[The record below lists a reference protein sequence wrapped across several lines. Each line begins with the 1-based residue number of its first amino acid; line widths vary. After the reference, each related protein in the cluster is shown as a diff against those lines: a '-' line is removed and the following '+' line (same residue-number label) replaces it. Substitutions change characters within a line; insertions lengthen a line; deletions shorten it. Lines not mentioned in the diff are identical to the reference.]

1 MENSIIKS
9 TKEIKV
15 WFKINPEEE
24 EYLGEEWLEELNY
37 FFNEGIITSN
47 EKENEYGT
55 GYCTGDNYIK
65 CTEIKKYYEFL
76 NFIND
81 NRETLTAIKV
91 VSLDIASGNITN
103 IEGRKYEEYIDM
115 YTVEGIKIVW
125 EHFGITK
132 EALIEL
138 YSVNNID
145 DLSNVIK
152 VNEDNN
158 YEFIDF
164 IDSIKQKDFI

>member
-1 MENSIIKS
+1 MENNTVKS

-24 EYLGEEWLEELNY
+24 EYLGEEWLDELNY
-37 FFNEGIITSN
+37 FFNYGIVTSE

-65 CTEIKKYYEFL
+65 SSEIKKYYEFL
-76 NFIND
+76 NFMND
-81 NRETLTAIKV
+81 NREMLTLIKV
-91 VSLDIASGNITN
+91 ISLDIESGTITN
-103 IEGRKYEEYIDM
+103 IEDRKYEEYIDIN
-115 YTVEGIKIVW
+115 TVEGIKIV
-125 EHFGITK
+125 EQYFGRTK
-132 EALIEL
+132 EALLEL
-138 YSVNNID
+138 YNVNNLD
-145 DLSNVIK
+145 DLSSVIK

-164 IDSIKQKDFI
+164 IDSIKQKEVI